1 MKRTLLRFENV
12 QQVVGGDGMA
22 VIILTDGERKRALS
36 VVCDEPMSQQLQMRM
51 ANPKACRTML
61 PETLVSLLPE
71 SYEMLICGLFEG
83 QYQVMLM
90 NSIGDSVRLRMSDAV
105 LLSLISDIPLY
116 IEDNLME
123 RQCFP
128 FDERAQKIA
137 IPINTMDLSRL
148 QSALADA
155 VENEN
160 YELASQL
167 RDEINKRHHERD

>member
-12 QQVVGGDGMA
+12 QQVVGGEGMA
-22 VIILTDGERKRALS
+22 VIILTDEERKRALS
-36 VVCDEPMSQQLQMRM
+36 VVCDEPMSQQLQMRV
-51 ANPKACRTML
+51 ASPRACRNML
-61 PETLVSLLPE
+61 PETLLSLLPA

-90 NSIGDSVRLRMSDAV
+90 NEIGDSVRLRMSDAV
-105 LLSLISDIPLY
+105 LLSIISDIPLY
-116 IEDNLME
+116 IENNLME

-128 FDERAQKIA
+128 FDEKAQKRA
-137 IPINTMDLSRL
+137 IPINTMDLPRL
-148 QSALADA
+148 QSALSDA

>member
-36 VVCDEPMSQQLQMRM
+36 VVCDEPMSQQLQ
-51 ANPKACRTML
+51 
-61 PETLVSLLPE
+61 E

-90 NSIGDSVRLRMSDAV
+90 NNIGDSVRLRMSDAV

-155 VENEN
+155 IENEN